1 MDHIRLGAC
10 LRRRSKLISKLV
22 DNDPILL
29 MAASKILDHDLKRA
43 NVTRNDLFSKS
54 GEANTLNY
62 GHVLVFFLNPL
73 AIFRYY
79 IALIQCAVRT
89 GCYGSVIDTKQLF
102 RDH

>member
-43 NVTRNDLFSKS
+43 SVTRNDLFSKL

-62 GHVLVFFLNPL
+62 DHV
-73 AIFRYY
+73 
-79 IALIQCAVRT
+79 
-89 GCYGSVIDTKQLF
+89 
-102 RDH
+102 